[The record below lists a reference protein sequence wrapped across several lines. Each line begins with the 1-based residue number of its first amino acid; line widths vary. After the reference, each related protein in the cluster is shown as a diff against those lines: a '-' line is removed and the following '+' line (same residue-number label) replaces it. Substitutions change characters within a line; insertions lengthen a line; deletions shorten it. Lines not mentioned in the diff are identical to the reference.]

1 MKEEI
6 RRKLTIEEKAAILA
20 QYDHAATGAQRQS
33 VLREH
38 GIAEAHIVRFRKQLS
53 RTVATSHVIL
63 TDAPKAKVVLKP
75 KEVIEVSAEPGIDYL
90 VNQATDHVT
99 EARRLIDKARFMNG
113 NFGVVSARF
122 QSSLVSADEG
132 LTLVLLDLA
141 MASLCNDFW

>member
-1 MKEEI
+1 MKEKK
-6 RRKLTIEEKAAILA
+6 RRSFTIEDKAKFLREYDRATHGDKKNVLA
-20 QYDHAATGAQRQS
+20 QWEIPATYVARW
-33 VLREH
+33 REEL
-38 GIAEAHIVRFRKQLS
+38 ARCKVKEADRLAPEFL
-53 RTVATSHVIL
+53 TAT
-63 TDAPKAKVVLKP
+63 P

-113 NFGVVSARF
+113 NVGVVSARF